1 MLSLLNAVGELL
13 MSKSF
18 MADGKQ
24 VNGWRKIS
32 NRWQLTG
39 ELLENNYFQLGGSEP
54 ANNLKKKNCFKGLVV
69 NCLL

>member
-1 MLSLLNAVGELL
+1 
-13 MSKSF
+13 

-32 NRWQLTG
+32 NSWQLTG

>member
-1 MLSLLNAVGELL
+1 
-13 MSKSF
+13 

-32 NRWQLTG
+32 NSWQLTG

-69 NCLL
+69 NCLLKGLIRAPIQIIFQVAR

>member
-1 MLSLLNAVGELL
+1 
-13 MSKSF
+13 

-54 ANNLKKKNCFKGLVV
+54 ANNLKKKKLFQGACGELFTKRLD
-69 NCLL
+69 